1 MGIASGER
9 DANGD
14 TSPRNDGLGLSAA
27 LRRRAS
33 ALFDPQMWCW
43 GRDVRH
49 DEGDVLQPSGSP
61 HRGDAWPVESGKE
74 TIVVF

>member
-1 MGIASGER
+1 MLIASGER
-9 DANGD
+9 KVDGD
-14 TSPRNDGLGLSAA
+14 TSLGEDGLGLSRA
-27 LRRRAS
+27 LRRRVS
-33 ALFDPQMWCW
+33 DLFDQQMWCW